1 MDPELVK
8 RAVAGDESAFMQLVD
23 HYKGYLMATILPI
36 VRDPGDAQ
44 DVLQETFW
52 QVYRS
57 LSGFRGGNL
66 KFWLARIATRKGID
80 CVRKR
85 EARSREFLH
94 ESPGELCTGA
104 ALSAE
109 EEYFNPPA
117 KGRLI
122 ALLQALP
129 PHYRTTMTGYLLEGK
144 NYRQLADEAGIS
156 VKTVESRLYRARRIL
171 KHQYEEGL

>member
-1 MDPELVK
+1 MDPELIK
-8 RAVAGDESAFMQLVD
+8 RAVAGDENAFMQLVD

-57 LSGFRGGNL
+57 LPGFRGGNM

-80 CVRKR
+80 CVRRR

-94 ESPGELCTGA
+94 ESPADLHAGA

-109 EEYFNPPA
+109 EEYFSNSA
-117 KGRLI
+117 MGRVA

-129 PHYRTTMTGYLLEGK
+129 VPYRTTMTGYLLEGK
-144 NYRQLADEAGIS
+144 NYHQLADEAGVS

-171 KHQYEEGL
+171 RHKYEEGL